1 MAVAKDM
8 NQEPSGDRR
17 VWIVVHSRAGEER
30 LAKEEL
36 EHPSRGF
43 EVYLPMRL
51 ATQSDGRGKTRE
63 IVARP
68 FFPRFL
74 FARVGLQLD
83 RWKSI
88 YTTRG
93 VRSVLGHGLLP
104 TGVKDEV
111 IDRIK
116 AQEDAGFIR
125 MGLAEDCPFKKGER
139 VKVGGLEAVFY
150 ERIDARR
157 AVILVSLLQRT
168 DSPVTVDLRK
178 LRQI

>member
-1 MAVAKDM
+1 MKPVDLAQAAEATLLR
-8 NQEPSGDRR
+8 Q
-17 VWIVVHSRAGEER
+17 VWVVVHTRGGEER
-30 LAKEEL
+30 LAKDEL
-36 EHPSRGF
+36 AQQGF
-43 EVYLPMRL
+43 EIYLPMKLWQDRR
-51 ATQSDGRGKTRE
+51 SGE
-63 IVARP
+63 IRAAP

-74 FARVGLQLD
+74 FARVTLEVA

-93 VRSVLGHGLLP
+93 VRSVLGSGMLP

-116 AQEDAGFIR
+116 AAEDGGFIR
-125 MGLAEDCPFKKGER
+125 MGLADDCPFKRGDRVSVGPLEAIFLER
-139 VKVGGLEAVFY
+139 V
-150 ERIDARR
+150 DAKRV
-157 AVILVSLLQRT
+157 VILHSLLQRT